1 MFKCELVYWTLGHG
15 GELVG
20 RALFVF
26 SALMVV
32 VVLIAQAARVAGAA
46 S

>member
-1 MFKCELVYWTLGHG
+1 MFKHKLVYWTLGHG
-15 GELVG
+15 GELIG
-20 RALFVF
+20 RAMLVF
-26 SALMVV
+26 SALLVV